1 MACYN
6 PFHNWVAYNS
16 LYTAIH
22 QGFGHCSPWFEWE
35 EDLRNALEGFLWEPW
50 NCRFQIATYRH
61 SWAYA
66 TGGFG
71 RDEWSHGQRKPLSND
86 KRWTQCVELLKQK
99 NRYQQADE
107 TISKYIEIP
116 VMKDGCPDIRSINFD
131 STLRDENFSISSC
144 KVRTSSSLVHVQSWH
159 QGSIGIKRWEFHG
172 GVMFATRENPW
183 KKKNAGATSW
193 WSSPH
198 PWSTGTMVASS
209 NEGGTDVVMGVLVL
223 VGS

>member
-22 QGFGHCSPWFEWE
+22 QGFGHCSPWFECE

-99 NRYQQADE
+99 NPYQQADE
-107 TISKYIEIP
+107 NISKYIEIP

-131 STLRDENFSISSC
+131 STLRDENFQYFI
-144 KVRTSSSLVHVQSWH
+144 L
-159 QGSIGIKRWEFHG
+159 QGSNIQLTCTRSKLTSRIDRDQKM
-172 GVMFATRENPW
+172 GVSWRCLVCHQRKPME
-183 KKKNAGATSW
+183 KKNAGATSW

-209 NEGGTDVVMGVLVL
+209 NEGGTNVVMGVLVL